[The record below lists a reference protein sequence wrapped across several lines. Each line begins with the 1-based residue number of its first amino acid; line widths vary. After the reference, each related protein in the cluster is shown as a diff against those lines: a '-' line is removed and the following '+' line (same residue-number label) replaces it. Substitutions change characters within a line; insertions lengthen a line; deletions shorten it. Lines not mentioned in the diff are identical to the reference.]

1 MLAVIIM
8 IITRLAFIEDY
19 TIKSMRLKSEKWNK
33 LIISDDQRGFLHSF
47 VDQGD
52 KFPTLLHQNH
62 LLTINYQVSTL
73 DYQLPMIYYQL

>member
-47 VDQGD
+47 VDQG
-52 KFPTLLHQNH
+52 H
-62 LLTINYQVSTL
+62 
-73 DYQLPMIYYQL
+73 